1 MAASNRTFSR
11 QRPAFSYLKHR
22 HRLRESA
29 SALCWRNCS
38 WRMEVPPVP
47 MTHGLALSTPTGS
60 TPQTGS
66 RGRAHDWRGHDQRH
80 HGPNY
85 SGHQGQGCD
94 GNHAGR
100 WRRHGFIDEQRW
112 PDHQG
117 WRIAQQHRWFRH
129 FHLHSGKQSNR
140 YRHERDAAGSGVA
153 IHSDSMLIGATDAS
167 RQGNGNLSVLN
178 GASVG
183 VGSLTIGSNT
193 SAPSR
198 IKIEGP
204 GSQLSVDHALNLGGS
219 AAHPSSSST
228 TSVIDI
234 GKGGSLSNAVPP
246 TSSLRPVTSLH
257 DAVLTVAGEN
267 SVATLTSWRDRHT
280 SQIGIQCA

>member
-1 MAASNRTFSR
+1 MNRLPRF
-11 QRPAFSYLKHR
+11 
-22 HRLRESA
+22 
-29 SALCWRNCS
+29 CWRNCS

-85 SGHQGQGCD
+85 PVIKGKDATATMLVVGGGTALSMNSGGLIIKD
-94 GNHAGR
+94 GGSLNNTGGSATSIYIVGNNPTVTVTS
-100 WRRHGFIDEQRW
+100 EMPQ
-112 PDHQG
+112 
-117 WRIAQQHRWFRH
+117 
-129 FHLHSGKQSNR
+129 
-140 YRHERDAAGSGVA
+140 GSGVA

-267 SVATLTSWRDRHT
+267 SVATLTSSRRDRHT

>member
-1 MAASNRTFSR
+1 MDWRF
-11 QRPAFSYLKHR
+11 Q
-22 HRLRESA
+22 HRLVQR
-29 SALCWRNCS
+29 RK
-38 WRMEVPPVP
+38 
-47 MTHGLALSTPTGS
+47 LAVG
-60 TPQTGS
+60 
-66 RGRAHDWRGHDQRH
+66 GRAHDWRGHDQRH

-112 PDHQG
+112 PDHQDG
-117 WRIAQQHRWFRH
+117 GSLNNTGGSATSIYIVGNNPTVTVTSEMPQ
-129 FHLHSGKQSNR
+129 
-140 YRHERDAAGSGVA
+140 GSGVA

-234 GKGGSLSNAVPP
+234 GKGGSLSMLFLRRPP
-246 TSSLRPVTSLH
+246 FAP
-257 DAVLTVAGEN
+257 
-267 SVATLTSWRDRHT
+267 
-280 SQIGIQCA
+280 

>member
-1 MAASNRTFSR
+1 MNRLPRF
-11 QRPAFSYLKHR
+11 
-22 HRLRESA
+22 
-29 SALCWRNCS
+29 CWRNCS

-112 PDHQG
+112 PDHQDG
-117 WRIAQQHRWFRH
+117 GSLNNTGGSATSIYIVGNNPTVTVTSEMPQ
-129 FHLHSGKQSNR
+129 
-140 YRHERDAAGSGVA
+140 GSGVA

-204 GSQLSVDHALNLGGS
+204 GSQLSVDHA
-219 AAHPSSSST
+219 
-228 TSVIDI
+228 
-234 GKGGSLSNAVPP
+234 
-246 TSSLRPVTSLH
+246 
-257 DAVLTVAGEN
+257 
-267 SVATLTSWRDRHT
+267 
-280 SQIGIQCA
+280 